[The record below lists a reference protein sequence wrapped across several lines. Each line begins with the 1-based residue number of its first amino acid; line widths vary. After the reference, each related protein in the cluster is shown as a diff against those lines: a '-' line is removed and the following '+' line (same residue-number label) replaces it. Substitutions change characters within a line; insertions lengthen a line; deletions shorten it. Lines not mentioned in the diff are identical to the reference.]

1 MKQELLDKVHQLA
14 AQHGAVVLHVAL
26 CGSRAFGYAA
36 PCSDYDVRFIYAYPL
51 PLYFSLTP
59 PLPELRLKDTD
70 IVGYEL
76 GKFLSMA
83 AGNGWNALEMQH
95 SPVWYE
101 NAAYSSRLRAVCGSV
116 FSPCGVIA
124 ALSSGV
130 KTYLRRLAH
139 LDNEAES
146 ADKSLKWTLGC
157 MLHLLA
163 ALYVCRYRKMYPIP
177 LRELAAAVAP
187 ELLPPLEQLAAHRAG
202 GVCLAAPDRDAAL
215 NLLRLK
221 TEALYPQLQA
231 IEQLALAAP
240 NPAPLEVFYLDVVKS
255 L

>member
-1 MKQELLDKVHQLA
+1 MKQAVLEQVHQLA
-14 AQHGAVVLHVAL
+14 AQEGAVVLHVAL

-51 PLYFSLTP
+51 SRYFSLTP
-59 PLPELRLKDTD
+59 RLQELRVKDAD

-83 AGNGWNALEMQH
+83 AGNGWNAHEMLH

-101 NAAYSSRLRAVCGSV
+101 NAAYSSRLREVCGSV
-116 FSPCGVIA
+116 FSPCDVIA
-124 ALSSGV
+124 ALASGV
-130 KTYLRRLAH
+130 KTYLRRMAH

-146 ADKSLKWTLGC
+146 ADKLMKWTLGC
-157 MLHLLA
+157 MHHLLA
-163 ALYVCRYRKMYPIP
+163 ALYVCRHRKMYPIP

-187 ELLPPLEQLAAHRAG
+187 ELSTVIAQLVAHRAG
-202 GVCLAAPDRDAAL
+202 DVCLAASDRDAAL

-221 TEALYPQLQA
+221 TQVLYPQLQS
-231 IEQLALAAP
+231 IELQAPVAP
-240 NPAPLEVFYLDVVKS
+240 NPAPLEAFYLDVVKS